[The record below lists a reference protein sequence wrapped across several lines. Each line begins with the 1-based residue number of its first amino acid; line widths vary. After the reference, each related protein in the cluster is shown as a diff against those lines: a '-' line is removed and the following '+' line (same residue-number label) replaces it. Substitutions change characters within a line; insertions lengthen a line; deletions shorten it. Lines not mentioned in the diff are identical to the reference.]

1 MSRPV
6 RTGAAGSP
14 TAVRAEPRR
23 DFTEPRRD
31 FTEPERD
38 FALPRRDFTDVVL
51 GFARTLRHAG
61 VPAGPDRVQA
71 MLSALGH
78 VEVLDPGQVYWAGR
92 LTLCADPEDL
102 ERYDAAFA
110 LYFGGRRPVGRTA
123 ATAPQVIRPAPFEP
137 AAAGED
143 EQDSDD
149 SPGFAVHASRHEV
162 LRHKDVTALSA
173 TERQQLQRLFALLA
187 PRAAG
192 RRSLRYTRASRGR
205 VDLDRTVRRMLSQ
218 GGEPTELIRQRRRH
232 KPRRLVLLIDVSGSM
247 SPYADWLLRF
257 AHAATR
263 RAPLGTEVF
272 TVGTRL
278 TRVTRELRLRD
289 PDRALAA
296 AGRAVPDWRG
306 GTRLGDALKA
316 FLDRWGQR
324 GVARG
329 AVVVLCSDGWE
340 RGDPAELGV
349 QLARLAR
356 LAHAVVWV
364 NPHKGRDGFA
374 PVTGGM
380 VAALPHID
388 RLVAGHSFAALE
400 ELVEVIADA

>member
-1 MSRPV
+1 M
-6 RTGAAGSP
+6 
-14 TAVRAEPRR
+14 TALVDR
-23 DFTEPRRD
+23 
-31 FTEPERD
+31 
-38 FALPRRDFTDVVL
+38 PRRDFTDLVL

-61 VPAGPDRVQA
+61 VPADPERVQA
-71 MLSALGH
+71 MLGALGH
-78 VEVLDPGQVYWAGR
+78 LDVLDPAQVYWAGR

-102 ERYDAAFA
+102 DRYDAAFA
-110 LYFGGRRPVGRTA
+110 LYFGGRRQQGARAAAEPPPVLRA
-123 ATAPQVIRPAPFEP
+123 APFEP
-137 AAAGED
+137 DNSGGQGQQKD
-143 EQDSDD
+143 E
-149 SPGFAVHASRHEV
+149 SPSFAVHASRHEL
-162 LRHKDVTALSA
+162 LRHRDLTTLNAA
-173 TERQQLQRLFALLA
+173 ERQQLQRLFALLA
-187 PRAAG
+187 PRAGG
-192 RRSLRYTRASRGR
+192 RRSLRYTKANRGR
-205 VDLDRTVRRMLSQ
+205 VDLDRTVRQLLSQ
-218 GGEPTELIRQRRRH
+218 GGEPTELLRQRRRK

-263 RAPLGTEVF
+263 RAPLGSEVF
-272 TVGTRL
+272 TLGTRL

-306 GTRLGDALKA
+306 GTRLGDTLKA

-340 RGDPAELGV
+340 RGDPAELGA

-364 NPHKGRDGFA
+364 NPHKGKDGFA
-374 PVTGGM
+374 PLTGGM

-388 RLVAGHSFAALE
+388 SLVAGHSFAALE
-400 ELVEVIADA
+400 ELVEVIANA

>member
-1 MSRPV
+1 MS
-6 RTGAAGSP
+6 AAGP
-14 TAVRAEPRR
+14 PGAVLAGPRR
-23 DFTEPRRD
+23 DFV
-31 FTEPERD
+31 
-38 FALPRRDFTDVVL
+38 DVVL
-51 GFARTLRHAG
+51 GLARALRHAG

-71 MLSALGH
+71 MLAALGH
-78 VEVLDPGQVYWAGR
+78 LDVLDPAQVYWAGR

-102 ERYDAAFA
+102 DRYDAAFA
-110 LYFGGRRPVGRTA
+110 LYFGGRRPRGTSTTDAV
-123 ATAPQVIRPAPFEP
+123 QVLRPMPFEP
-137 AAAGED
+137 GAAGQD
-143 EQDSDD
+143 EQQDDD

-187 PRAAG
+187 PRASG
-192 RRSLRYTRASRGR
+192 RRSLRYTTASRGR
-205 VDLDRTVRRMLSQ
+205 VDLDRMVREILGH
-218 GGEPTELIRQRRRH
+218 GGEPTELIRRRRRT

-247 SPYADWLLRF
+247 APYADWLLRF

-263 RAPLGTEVF
+263 RAPRGTEVF

-329 AVVVLCSDGWE
+329 AVVVVCSDGWE
-340 RGDPAELGV
+340 RGDPAELGA

-364 NPHKGRDGFA
+364 NPHKGKDGFA

-380 VAALPHID
+380 MAALPHID
-388 RLVAGHSFAALE
+388 SLVAGHSFAALE

>member
-1 MSRPV
+1 MSSSAS
-6 RTGAAGSP
+6 TSAAGSI
-14 TAVRAEPRR
+14 AVLSQPRR
-23 DFTEPRRD
+23 DF
-31 FTEPERD
+31 
-38 FALPRRDFTDVVL
+38 LDVVL

-71 MLSALGH
+71 MLGALGH
-78 VEVLDPGQVYWAGR
+78 LDVLDPTQVYWAGR

-102 ERYDAAFA
+102 DRYDAAFA
-110 LYFGGRRPVGRTA
+110 LYFGGRRQRGARTA
-123 ATAPQVIRPAPFEP
+123 ADPPPMLRPAPFEP
-137 AAAGED
+137 DQTGEPQPD
-143 EQDSDD
+143 PDD
-149 SPGFAVHASRHEV
+149 SPSFAVHASRHER
-162 LRHKDVTALSA
+162 LRHRDLTALSA
-173 TERQQLQRLFALLA
+173 TERQQLQQLFTLLA
-187 PRAAG
+187 PRASR
-192 RRSLRYTRASRGR
+192 RRSLRYARANRGR
-205 VDLDRTVRRMLSQ
+205 VDADRTVRQMLRH
-218 GGEPTELIRQRRRH
+218 GGEPTELLRQRRRR

-263 RAPLGTEVF
+263 RAPWNTEVF

-306 GTRLGDALKA
+306 GTRLGDAVKA
-316 FLDRWGQR
+316 FSDRWGQR

-340 RGDPAELGV
+340 RGDPAELGT

-364 NPHKGRDGFA
+364 NPHKGKDGFA

-380 VAALPHID
+380 VAALPHLD
-388 RLVAGHSFAALE
+388 ALVAGHSFAALE

>member
-1 MSRPV
+1 MTAELTELARP
-6 RTGAAGSP
+6 G
-14 TAVRAEPRR
+14 R
-23 DFTEPRRD
+23 DFV
-31 FTEPERD
+31 
-38 FALPRRDFTDVVL
+38 DVLL

-71 MLSALGH
+71 MLSAVGQLD
-78 VEVLDPGQVYWAGR
+78 VLDPSQVYWAGR
-92 LTLCADPEDL
+92 LTLCSDPEDL

-110 LYFGGRRPVGRTA
+110 LYFGGRGTQNGKSTTSTPAVLRA
-123 ATAPQVIRPAPFEP
+123 APFELDT
-137 AAAGED
+137 AGAEED
-143 EQDSDD
+143 SAEQ
-149 SPGFAVHASRHEV
+149 SPNFAVQASWHEL
-162 LRHKDVTALSA
+162 LRHKDITALTA
-173 TERQQLQRLFALLA
+173 AEREQLRRLFLLLA
-187 PRAAG
+187 PRLAS
-192 RRSLRYTRASRGR
+192 RRSLRYTSSHRGR
-205 VDLDRTVRRMLSQ
+205 IDIDASLRRMLSQ
-218 GGEPTELIRQRRRH
+218 GGEPGELARRRRRT

-247 SPYADWLLRF
+247 APYADSLLRF

-263 RAPLGTEVF
+263 AAPLNTEVF

-306 GTRLGDALKA
+306 GTRLGEALKA

-340 RGDPAELGV
+340 RGDPAELGS
-349 QLARLAR
+349 QLSRLAR
-356 LAHAVVWV
+356 LSHAVVWV
-364 NPHKGRDGFA
+364 NPHKGKDGFA

-380 VAALPHID
+380 LAALPHID
-388 RLVAGHSFAALE
+388 SLVAGHSFAALE
-400 ELVEVIADA
+400 QLVEVIAHA

>member
-1 MSRPV
+1 M
-6 RTGAAGSP
+6 TAGGL
-14 TAVRAEPRR
+14 VAEAPR
-23 DFTEPRRD
+23 DVV
-31 FTEPERD
+31 
-38 FALPRRDFTDVVL
+38 DVVL

-78 VEVLDPGQVYWAGR
+78 LDVLDPGQVYWAGR

-102 ERYDAAFA
+102 DRYDAAFA
-110 LYFGGRRPVGRTA
+110 LYFTGRRPARGRN
-123 ATAPQVIRPAPFEP
+123 ATEPPPMLRPAGFEP
-137 AAAGED
+137 DADGGAESDGERP
-143 EQDSDD
+143 S
-149 SPGFAVHASRHEV
+149 FAVHASRHEI
-162 LRHKDVTALSA
+162 LRHKDITTLSA
-173 TERQQLQRLFALLA
+173 AERAQLQRLFALLA
-187 PRAAG
+187 PRASG
-192 RRSLRYTRASRGR
+192 RRSLRYTGAPRGR
-205 VDLDRTVRRMLSQ
+205 VDLERTVRRMLSR
-218 GGEPTELIRQRRRH
+218 GGEPVELARRRRRH

-247 SPYADWLLRF
+247 APYADWLLRF
-257 AHAATR
+257 GHAAAR
-263 RAPLGTEVF
+263 SAPLTTEVF

-278 TRVTRELRLRD
+278 TRVSRELRLRD

-306 GTRLGDALKA
+306 GTRLGDTLKA

-329 AVVVLCSDGWE
+329 AVVVVCSDGWE
-340 RGDPAELGV
+340 RGDPAELGS
-349 QLARLAR
+349 QLARLSR

-364 NPHKGRDGFA
+364 NPHKGKDGFA

-388 RLVAGHSFAALE
+388 SLVAGHSFAALT

>member
-1 MSRPV
+1 MS
-6 RTGAAGSP
+6 GA
-14 TAVRAEPRR
+14 VQ
-23 DFTEPRRD
+23 
-31 FTEPERD
+31 
-38 FALPRRDFTDVVL
+38 RRDFTDVVL

-78 VEVLDPGQVYWAGR
+78 LDVLDPAQVYWAGR
-92 LTLCADPEDL
+92 VTLCADPEDL
-102 ERYDAAFA
+102 DRYDAAFA
-110 LYFGGRRPVGRTA
+110 LYFGGRRQRGSRTVSE
-123 ATAPQVIRPAPFEP
+123 PPLVRRPAPFEP
-137 AAAGED
+137 DQDGEQ
-143 EQDSDD
+143 QDAED

-162 LRHKDVTALSA
+162 LRHKDVTALSV
-173 TERQQLQRLFALLA
+173 TERQQLQRLFGLLA
-187 PRAAG
+187 PRASG
-192 RRSLRYTRASRGR
+192 RRSLRYTRAHRGR
-205 VDLDRTVRRMLSQ
+205 VDLDRSVRQMLRD
-218 GGEPTELIRQRRRH
+218 GGEPTELIRQRRRL

-257 AHAATR
+257 GHAATR
-263 RAPLGTEVF
+263 RAPLSTEVF

-306 GTRLGDALKA
+306 GTRLGEALKA
-316 FLDRWGQR
+316 FSDRWGQR

-340 RGDPAELGV
+340 RGDPAELGN
-349 QLARLAR
+349 QLARLSR

-364 NPHKGRDGFA
+364 NPHKGKDGFA

-380 VAALPHID
+380 VAALPHLD
-388 RLVAGHSFAALE
+388 ALVAGHSFAALE